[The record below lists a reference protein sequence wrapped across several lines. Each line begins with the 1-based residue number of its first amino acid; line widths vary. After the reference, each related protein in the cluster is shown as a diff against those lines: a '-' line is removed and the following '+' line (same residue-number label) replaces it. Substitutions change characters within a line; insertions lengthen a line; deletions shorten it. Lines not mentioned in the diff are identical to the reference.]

1 MKITKRVMWNV
12 LLETLPDD
20 FSVSVES
27 QDGALC
33 VDAEMVR
40 EFLNKEIAILNKKAS
55 APRTKKPTKQQKE
68 NAALAEKM
76 LAEMEN
82 DRFYTSSELAKE
94 LPCLVEF
101 KATTQKVS
109 ALLSSMV
116 KKGQLDRFYEKRT
129 TYFRKLK
136 EGEEVGA

>member
-1 MKITKRVMWNV
+1 MKITKQVMWNV

-55 APRTKKPTKQQKE
+55 APKKPTKQQKE